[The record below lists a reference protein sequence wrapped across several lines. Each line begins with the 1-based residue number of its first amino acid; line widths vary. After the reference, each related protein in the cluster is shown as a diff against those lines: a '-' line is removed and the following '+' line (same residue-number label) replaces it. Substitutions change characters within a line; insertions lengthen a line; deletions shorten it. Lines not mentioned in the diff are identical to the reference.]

1 MQLTLL
7 VDAPFLNTV
16 PALLLSNAKGTRN
29 IIPKVESLLLGQ
41 TIGWGSGYFWLHLS
55 TILVPQRAHNLAS
68 CQPTSLQI
76 GNGLIITLHL
86 QLALPQEEVRL
97 HRLPI
102 QLQGSPAVSKC
113 LFRLLHFQIAQ
124 GPVGVV
130 HCHKWVPGL
139 GTKECVLS

>member
-7 VDAPFLNTV
+7 VDAPFLDTV

-41 TIGWGSGYFWLHLS
+41 TIG
-55 TILVPQRAHNLAS
+55 
-68 CQPTSLQI
+68 SLQI

-97 HRLPI
+97 HRLPV

-113 LFRLLHFQIAQ
+113 LFRLLHLQIAQ
-124 GPVGVV
+124 GPVSVV
-130 HCHKWVPGL
+130 HCHKWVPSL
-139 GTKECVLS
+139 GTKTRRQRVWAQLIPSHLAS